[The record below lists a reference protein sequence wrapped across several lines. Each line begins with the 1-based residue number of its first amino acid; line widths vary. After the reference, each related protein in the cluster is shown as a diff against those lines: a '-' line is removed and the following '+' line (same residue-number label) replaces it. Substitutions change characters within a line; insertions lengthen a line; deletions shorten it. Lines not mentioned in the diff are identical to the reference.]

1 MLYFVISHRHG
12 EAMSEKT
19 IRRPVT
25 IPAELWEAA
34 KKKAGTLSVSAVIR
48 RLLEKWVK
56 GDISLD

>member
-1 MLYFVISHRHG
+1 
-12 EAMSEKT
+12 MSEKT